1 MAVKSPPTPPKQLP
15 AVAVPRTL
23 AVHRMPTRE
32 GPPMSAASTPQLI
45 RTVEE
50 LRRLYEQPEAP
61 AVRKCIAK
69 LDEHCRRFIAASP
82 FVVIA
87 TFDGKGAADAS
98 PRGDPPGFVRV
109 LDDTHLLLPD
119 RPGNNRLDSLENILA
134 CPHIGLLFVI
144 PGIRETLRINGAAA
158 ITADPALLSPLAVN
172 GKTPKAGI
180 LVTVREAYLH
190 CAKALIRS
198 ALWRPETWPDKS
210 VIASPGRIWADHVQ
224 MGFDAD
230 ALDAYIASEI
240 DKTLY

>member
-1 MAVKSPPTPPKQLP
+1 MAVKSSPYPFGQLP
-15 AVAVPRTL
+15 TYVAARTL
-23 AVHRMPTRE
+23 EAYRPKKRPVPMPHHKPDAVI
-32 GPPMSAASTPQLI
+32 S
-45 RTVEE
+45 TVEE
-50 LRRLYEQPEAP
+50 LRRLYEQPEEP

-69 LDEHCRRFIAASP
+69 LDEHCRRFIAAAP

-134 CPHIGLLFVI
+134 CPHVGLLFVI
-144 PGIRETLRINGAAA
+144 PGIRETLRINGSAAL
-158 ITADPALLSPLAVN
+158 TADPALLSPLAVN
-172 GKTPKAGI
+172 GKAPKAGI

-198 ALWRPETWPDKS
+198 ALWKPETWPDKS

-230 ALDAYIASEI
+230 ALDAYIAAEI